1 MRETTSFTEF
11 GSTETSESTPLLQ
24 SAKTEKY
31 VVESSEQGFLSK
43 LKLDDKEK
51 HNSVKE
57 DPIDPNDKIHELP
70 SNVKV
75 ADKAD
80 EKVCTEQR
88 KSDSENVDKE
98 KHNSI
103 KIDPTEPND
112 KIHET
117 PSNVKVA
124 DKANEKVCTELT
136 ASNSENDRNDLTEI
150 SSNVKVADKADEKV
164 YTELTKSVIENDRN
178 DLTEEN
184 MKIKPEYGIK
194 EFSIDN
200 YELEKSFEEWDAST
214 SLCNERDQLE
224 KVNSIGDEFVNENC
238 HDDVTEKDSATKGFE
253 YISNSET
260 AENGSA
266 FKLGGGILSGV
277 NKVENDLLM
286 KSVTNSMVLED
297 GREAKDG
304 RGELNTGINEEFVT
318 GLETEINSKHQEDE
332 NASPGSA
339 ETLDSVKS
347 DNLNQNKWSIIPDDL
362 TYD

>member
-11 GSTETSESTPLLQ
+11 GSTKTSEDTPLLQ
-24 SAKTEKY
+24 SAKTGKY
-31 VVESSEQGFLSK
+31 VVETSEQGFLSK

-51 HNSVKE
+51 HNSVKK
-57 DPIDPNDKIHELP
+57 DPMDPNDKIHAIP

-88 KSDSENVDKE
+88 KSGSENVDKE

-103 KIDPTEPND
+103 KIDPTGPID
-112 KIHET
+112 KIHEI

-124 DKANEKVCTELT
+124 DKANEKV
-136 ASNSENDRNDLTEI
+136 
-150 SSNVKVADKADEKV
+150 
-164 YTELTKSVIENDRN
+164 YTELTKSVSENDRN

-184 MKIKPEYGIK
+184 VKIKPEYGIK
-194 EFSIDN
+194 DFSIDN
-200 YELEKSFEEWDAST
+200 YELDKSFEEWDAST
-214 SLCNERDQLE
+214 SLGNERDQLE
-224 KVNSIGDEFVNENC
+224 KVNSIGDEIVNENC
-238 HDDVTEKDSATKGFE
+238 HGDVFEKDSAPNGFE

-260 AENGSA
+260 AENSSA
-266 FKLGGGILSGV
+266 FKLGDETRDGV
-277 NKVENDLLM
+277 SKVENDLLM
-286 KSVTNSMVLED
+286 KSVTNNMVLGNDKEAND
-297 GREAKDG
+297 GS
-304 RGELNTGINEEFVT
+304 GELNTGIDEEFVT
-318 GLETEINSKHQEDE
+318 GLETEINSKHPDDE

-347 DNLNQNKWSIIPDDL
+347 DDFNQNKWSIIPDDL